1 MLDNIFII
9 KFTENIIESKMLRKA
24 IGDLKR
30 YYEAYLSH
38 RAFEI
43 SPFTTFMGQK
53 INFNKIIIISQFVI
67 IQHHRY

>member
-9 KFTENIIESKMLRKA
+9 KFTENIIESKMLREA

-43 SPFTTFMGQK
+43 STYTTFMGK
-53 INFNKIIIISQFVI
+53 KKKSIKS
-67 IQHHRY
+67 

>member
-1 MLDNIFII
+1 MLDKIFII
-9 KFTENIIESKMLRKA
+9 KFAENIIESKMLRKA

-53 INFNKIIIISQFVI
+53 INFNKIIIFSQFII
-67 IQHHRY
+67 IQHYIY